1 MHRRPNANE
10 RLGQGTTPF
19 GANGSRCDGWRAG
32 PDRLGV
38 FLVDHA
44 HRAVGDDDRR
54 SPALGSGS
62 RTSPGARARGRTAH
76 CTLPSDVYG
85 DLERGYAS

>member
-1 MHRRPNANE
+1 MHRRPKANE

-19 GANGSRCDGWRAG
+19 GGNCSRCDGWRAG
-32 PDRLGV
+32 SDRLGV

-54 SPALGSGS
+54 NPALGS
-62 RTSPGARARGRTAH
+62 RTNPGARARGRAAH
-76 CTLPSDVYG
+76 CTLPSDVSG
-85 DLERGYAS
+85 DVERGYAS